1 MTKKKGV
8 TIIEDLKNKAFIRS
22 LPTTSELMCNVE
34 CGFEYNC
41 YLTIYN
47 ENNCELYSI
56 KAKDYLIQS
65 SNNLKIIN
73 YKKDFISSSK

>member
-1 MTKKKGV
+1 MAKKKGV

-22 LPTTSELMCNVE
+22 LSTSSELMCNVE

-47 ENNCELYSI
+47 ENNCELN
-56 KAKDYLIQS
+56 KGKRLL
-65 SNNLKIIN
+65 NTE
-73 YKKDFISSSK
+73 FE